1 LVAASGNRSLW
12 PMEVAATTEALSAT
26 GADTIAVGLFED
38 QATGQTGHGVVD
50 ALVRR
55 GEARPKF
62 GHLAVAHEQG
72 HRLIVVGLGERGDFG
87 PERAR
92 RAAAVAHRRAAE
104 LSTRTLCWVVPP
116 PGRPEVV
123 TGLIEG
129 TLLHA
134 YRFDRYKPAAEDRPA
149 LERLLIA
156 GTEDFSAQ
164 AQEAAIVTTAQ
175 NRARDLGNTPGNDLP
190 PVALSAYARELA
202 AEHETISVTTFDGN
216 EIRAMGM
223 GAFAAVAQGSAES
236 AQLIQIEYE
245 GPGAGASR
253 LAYVGKGITFDSGG
267 ISLKPPATMHEMKF
281 DMLGGA
287 AVIEAIA
294 ALAEL
299 GVPIRVLG
307 LVGAAENMPSGT
319 AVKPGDIVRA
329 LDGTTIE
336 VNNTDAEGRLV
347 LADCLSYARQLG
359 CDEIV
364 DIATLT
370 GAVGIAL
377 GSLYAGVMA
386 NNGDWA
392 HRVEEAGMRSGEL
405 VWRLPLHADYAEMV
419 KGRYAQ
425 LTNRAERREAMAIT
439 AAELLH
445 HFVGDVPWAHIDIA
459 STAWDVPRPYFV
471 GKGATGFGVRLLVE
485 LARAR
490 AMAASAG

>member
-1 LVAASGNRSLW
+1 MQVQ
-12 PMEVAATTEALSAT
+12 ATTDAAGAT

-38 QATGQTGHGVVD
+38 QATANTGHGVVD

-55 GEARPKF
+55 GEARAKF

-72 HRLIVVGLGERGDFG
+72 HRLIVVGLGARDDFG

-92 RAAAVAHRRAAE
+92 RAAAAVHRRARE
-104 LSTRTLCWVVPP
+104 LSAETLCWVVPP
-116 PGRPEVV
+116 PGRPAVV
-123 TGLIEG
+123 AGLVEG

-134 YRFDRYKPAAEDRPA
+134 YRFDRYKPPPEDRPA

-164 AQEAAIVTTAQ
+164 AREAAIVAAAQ

-190 PVALSAYARELA
+190 PAALADYAVQLAERHPELTV
-202 AEHETISVTTFDGN
+202 EVMDGDQ
-216 EIRAMGM
+216 IRAAGM
-223 GAFAAVAQGSAES
+223 GAFAAVAQGSAQS
-236 AQLIQIEYE
+236 ARLIRIEYE
-245 GPGAGASR
+245 GQEAGPDR

-299 GVPIRVLG
+299 GTPVRVLG
-307 LVGAAENMPSGT
+307 VVGATENLPSGT

-347 LADCLSYARQLG
+347 LADCLCYARQLG

-377 GSLYAGVMA
+377 GSVYAGVMA

-392 HRVEEAGMRSGEL
+392 HRVEEAAMRAGEP
-405 VWRLPLHADYAEMV
+405 VWRLPLHADYANMV

-425 LTNRAERREAMAIT
+425 LTNRAERREAQAIT

-485 LARAR
+485 LARSRAR
-490 AMAASAG
+490 R